1 MKRFP
6 EIARRAVSLALAASM
21 SLSVLA
27 PCASAAATARDLENS
42 VDELGNVDLSDEV
55 YNVPGDTAFTA
66 ADTAADPLGGDDEEE
81 IDLDD
86 LTEEQLAEQA
96 VVDEAGHTEHTPDTD
111 AEPVYEQPA
120 TCAERGYAI
129 YPCSFTLEQ
138 EDGTVAHCYH
148 QVVVWLPLADH
159 AWGEWQEPD
168 DADSQKYRVCT
179 VCNAVEYEDG
189 TVVTPGGIP
198 ITDPDQP
205 EWLPGDGQ
213 VDTCGLGDYIRK
225 QYNKVV
231 EGIKNA
237 YNDLKKDL
245 DEKIEKAKADSQ
257 KTLDERYP
265 DDHDPSKS
273 NVLIQT
279 DKHDVTCLEDGYIKY
294 KCTRTDEQRVSS
306 SINNPIKDI
315 YNRLPSS
322 WQKKV
327 QDTLKNNGLEALGN
341 QLGNDKFTLSFDVK
355 LTCEHDENN
364 PIVVTTEKAAGH
376 HEFPDENDPAN
387 WKVTKKPTC
396 KEDGEETLTCIGAC
410 KGKEEGGVKIRK
422 IGHEDVEHQW
432 VKIDSVAA
440 TCEKDGY
447 DRYQCS
453 VCGDK
458 EDRKTA
464 DALGHDY
471 QNYADDRNP
480 ACQEQTATGHCTRCG
495 GADTKVTSAALVPH
509 KFTTW
514 TGTGISVSGQ
524 YLYYESTCD
533 ICHEKTKQINV
544 AEKKLDDLDEAL
556 DGDPLTATDDELL
569 EVDGLYNGAKAAIT
583 VLEYANKHLHT
594 SFNTEKYTARLDE
607 MTDRYKKFEHESLQR
622 GCEKTASEAIKK
634 AHETIDNK
642 DPSEMTNDEM
652 KEVIGAYVAASAAV
666 GQLDD
671 GRAKKTELQAEL
683 AELKKTVEEIE
694 SKYAQK
700 VIEGV
705 WDDLKNGTLD
715 KTKLEALKKTLE
727 DLEPMIPDSL
737 KESYEQVVDAVD
749 AAIKAIDL
757 VNNASALIKKLQEEI
772 KNGNISQDTV
782 KQLQDLVKQARDL
795 ADQIKENPILKNA
808 VDTIIK
814 NAEKALK
821 EAAANKALDA
831 LKEAIKN
838 GDLSKID
845 EAFDQA
851 QKAIDELRHYAPE
864 VADKLSNALEEIKKT
879 YLHGIK
885 DELEKALKDGTYQEK
900 LDKLKDVVK
909 KYEDMIKDID
919 ASGALK
925 ELWDTILNEELT
937 KLITDTANEI
947 NKIVNDK
954 DMSALDKIAALNE
967 LSDDLHKQLEDIVG
981 KDRAD
986 KLLEP
991 FDKLIEQAKE
1001 TVAKAAAAAGDSL
1014 IKEALKA
1021 IKQAVDS
1028 AENKEDAINQ
1038 IESIYDQA
1046 HELLTKAGMSNEDA
1060 TAKLEPVRSAID
1072 SVKKLLDESFV
1083 SMDTI
1088 KAAVDVLVDAMLE
1101 SGTIEGGLHDLVRTV
1116 LDGKNLDP
1124 AVTRVILV
1132 VARDV
1137 LKKADWSRL
1146 TPSLL
1151 DDVMDM
1157 AIDKA
1162 KKKIS
1167 KKYNSTIAKI
1177 ANDLIDELKPTMN
1190 DLVHKEVGQDTID
1203 KVRDVFLNAIDNG
1216 IAGIDAG
1223 KNREELLDTARD
1235 DLLKLSPVISAELK
1249 RIGAKAAESVN
1260 KEMHDK
1266 VTAALPGVILPNLIG
1281 DLIGNLAEDIVNK
1294 EIGKEDPKIT
1304 AEIDKYVKYLTCPGH
1319 KHATRISQALGCTT
1333 DEIQEDYC
1341 TRCDWVFSKTKIADA
1356 LGHDPVTV
1364 PGVEP
1369 TETADGLT
1377 DGIQCARCG
1386 AWLEPQE
1393 VIPAQE
1399 PQYEKY
1405 LVKSAV
1411 TADTAKAAGYKNQ
1424 KKLDEAIDAAL
1435 TKAGYQTAN
1444 SERFLAQVQ
1453 TSIGILSNDRYP
1465 EDGVTGMVKLPAGAA
1480 GKNCTFYAVQVLTAD
1495 THGYSAGDVVVT
1507 PLTVTSEGI
1516 SFKLPVQSVVAI
1528 AWKVNE

>member
-27 PCASAAATARDLENS
+27 PCASAAVTARDLENS
-42 VDELGNVDLSDEV
+42 VDELGNVDLTDEV
-55 YNVPGDTAFTA
+55 FNVPDDTAAA
-66 ADTAADPLGGDDEEE
+66 ADTLGGDDEEE

-159 AWGEWQEPD
+159 EWGEWQEPD

-198 ITDPDQP
+198 IVDPDQP

-213 VDTCGLGDYIRK
+213 VDTCGWAEELAKKAAKKAAEAAVSELEKQLKEDPAGMSDEKLSAVGLAYKVAKEAIDKAADLGADVANCKARMNALDGKYTAVK
-225 QYNKVV
+225 QEILLRAAKSAVSTM
-231 EGIKNA
+231 E
-237 YNDLKKDL
+237 DSLKKAPSEMSDSEL
-245 DEKIEKAKADSQ
+245 TEAMAKYEAA
-257 KTLDERYP
+257 
-265 DDHDPSKS
+265 
-273 NVLIQT
+273 
-279 DKHDVTCLEDGYIKY
+279 
-294 KCTRTDEQRVSS
+294 
-306 SINNPIKDI
+306 
-315 YNRLPSS
+315 
-322 WQKKV
+322 KV
-327 QDTLKNNGLEALGN
+327 
-341 QLGNDKFTLSFDVK
+341 
-355 LTCEHDENN
+355 
-364 PIVVTTEKAAGH
+364 
-376 HEFPDENDPAN
+376 
-387 WKVTKKPTC
+387 
-396 KEDGEETLTCIGAC
+396 
-410 KGKEEGGVKIRK
+410 
-422 IGHEDVEHQW
+422 
-432 VKIDSVAA
+432 
-440 TCEKDGY
+440 
-447 DRYQCS
+447 
-453 VCGDK
+453 
-458 EDRKTA
+458 
-464 DALGHDY
+464 
-471 QNYADDRNP
+471 
-480 ACQEQTATGHCTRCG
+480 
-495 GADTKVTSAALVPH
+495 
-509 KFTTW
+509 
-514 TGTGISVSGQ
+514 
-524 YLYYESTCD
+524 
-533 ICHEKTKQINV
+533 V
-544 AEKKLDDLDEAL
+544 AEKAIGNAKDAGVDVSELEARMNAAKKKYDAMGRETVARVAESAVSAMEKL
-556 DGDPLTATDDELL
+556 
-569 EVDGLYNGAKAAIT
+569 
-583 VLEYANKHLHT
+583 
-594 SFNTEKYTARLDE
+594 
-607 MTDRYKKFEHESLQR
+607 FE
-622 GCEKTASEAIKK
+622 
-634 AHETIDNK
+634 K
-642 DPSEMTNDEM
+642 DPSEMDDTELATA
-652 KEVIGAYVAASAAV
+652 IGGYAAAKDLAETAVKNAKDKGADVSGLEARMNAVSKKYNKAQSEAKYRTAKAAV
-666 GQLDD
+666 KQAEDLINGKDPANMSNEDMAAVIAAYTAAETAVNQLDD
-671 GRAKKTELQAEL
+671 SNAGKAEL
-683 AELKKTVEEIE
+683 KTRLAALKKTVEQIE
-694 SKYAQK
+694 AKYAQK
-700 VIEGV
+700 VIEDI
-705 WDDLKNGTLD
+705 WNKLKNGELD
-715 KTKLEALKKTLE
+715 KSQLEAFKKVLE
-727 DLEPMIPDSL
+727 ELEPIIPDSL
-737 KESYEQVVDAVD
+737 KESYKQVVDAVD

-772 KNGNISQDTV
+772 KNGNISQDTI
-782 KQLQDLVKQARDL
+782 KQLQELVKQARDL
-795 ADQIKENPILKNA
+795 VDQIKENPILKNA

-851 QKAIDELRHYAPE
+851 QKAIDELRPYAPD
-864 VADKLSNALEEIKKT
+864 VADKLSKALEEIKKT
-879 YLHGIK
+879 YIHGIK

-937 KLITDTANEI
+937 KLITDMANEI

-954 DMSALDKIAALNE
+954 DMSALEKIAALNK

-1028 AENKEDAINQ
+1028 AESKEDAINQ
-1038 IESIYDQA
+1038 LESIYDQA
-1046 HELLTKAGMSNEDA
+1046 HELLTKAGMSDEDA

-1101 SGTIEGGLHDLVRTV
+1101 SDTIEGGLHDLVRAV

-1124 AVTRVILV
+1124 AVTRAILV

-1157 AIDKA
+1157 AIDKV
-1162 KKKIS
+1162 KEKIS
-1167 KKYNSTIAKI
+1167 KKYISPVAKV
-1177 ANDLIDELKPTMN
+1177 ANELIDELKPTMN
-1190 DLVHKEVGQDTID
+1190 DLMHKEVGQDTID
-1203 KVRDVFLNAIDNG
+1203 KVRDVFLKALDNG
-1216 IAGIDAG
+1216 IDGIDAG
-1223 KNREELLDTARD
+1223 KSREDLLDTARD
-1235 DLLKLSPVISAELK
+1235 DLLGLSPVVSAELK
-1249 RIGAKAAESVN
+1249 RIGAKAAESIN
-1260 KEMHDK
+1260 QEMHDK
-1266 VTAALPGVILPNLIG
+1266 VEAALPGVILPDLIG
-1281 DLIGNLAEDIVNK
+1281 DLIGNLAEDIVND

-1304 AEIDKYVKYLTCPGH
+1304 AEIDKYVRYLTCPGH
-1319 KHATRISQALGCTT
+1319 KHATRISQAQGCTS
-1333 DEIQEDYC
+1333 DEITEDYC
-1341 TRCDWVFSKTKIADA
+1341 VRCGWVFSSTKTAPA
-1356 LGHDPVTV
+1356 LGHDPMLV

-1369 TETADGLT
+1369 TQDMDGLT
-1377 DGIQCARCG
+1377 DGVQCARCG

-1393 VIPAQE
+1393 VLPALNPE
-1399 PQYEKY
+1399 YDKWF
-1405 LVKSAV
+1405 VKADV
-1411 TADTAKAAGYKNQ
+1411 TAETVKATGYQ
-1424 KKLDEAIDAAL
+1424 SQQKLDEAIDSAL
-1435 TKAGYQTAN
+1435 KKAGFEPAN
-1444 SERFLAQVQ
+1444 SERFLAQVR
-1453 TSIGILSNDRYP
+1453 TNLEIDEGYILPNDRYP
-1465 EDGVTGMVKLPAGAA
+1465 EEGVTGMVRFPAKAP
-1480 GKNCTFYAVQVLTAD
+1480 GKDGTYYAVQVVTAD
-1495 THGYSAGDVVVT
+1495 NHGYNAGDIVVT
-1507 PLTVTSEGI
+1507 PLTVTKEGI
-1516 SFKLPVQSVVAI
+1516 SLKTGVQAVVVI
-1528 AWKVNE
+1528 AWKPNN

>member
-27 PCASAAATARDLENS
+27 PCASAAVTARDLENS
-42 VDELGNVDLSDEV
+42 VDELGNVDLTDEV
-55 YNVPGDTAFTA
+55 FNVPDDTAAA
-66 ADTAADPLGGDDEEE
+66 ADTLGGDDEEE

-159 AWGEWQEPD
+159 EWGEWQEPD

-198 ITDPDQP
+198 IVDPDQP

-213 VDTCGLGDYIRK
+213 VDTCGWAEELAKKAAKKAAEAAVSELEKQLKEDPAGMSDEKLSAVGLAYKVAKEAIDKAADLGADVANCKARMNALDGKYTAVK
-225 QYNKVV
+225 QEILLRAAKSAVSTM
-231 EGIKNA
+231 E
-237 YNDLKKDL
+237 DSLKKAPSEMSDSEL
-245 DEKIEKAKADSQ
+245 TEAMAKYEAA
-257 KTLDERYP
+257 
-265 DDHDPSKS
+265 
-273 NVLIQT
+273 
-279 DKHDVTCLEDGYIKY
+279 
-294 KCTRTDEQRVSS
+294 
-306 SINNPIKDI
+306 
-315 YNRLPSS
+315 
-322 WQKKV
+322 KV
-327 QDTLKNNGLEALGN
+327 
-341 QLGNDKFTLSFDVK
+341 
-355 LTCEHDENN
+355 
-364 PIVVTTEKAAGH
+364 
-376 HEFPDENDPAN
+376 
-387 WKVTKKPTC
+387 
-396 KEDGEETLTCIGAC
+396 
-410 KGKEEGGVKIRK
+410 
-422 IGHEDVEHQW
+422 
-432 VKIDSVAA
+432 
-440 TCEKDGY
+440 
-447 DRYQCS
+447 
-453 VCGDK
+453 
-458 EDRKTA
+458 
-464 DALGHDY
+464 
-471 QNYADDRNP
+471 
-480 ACQEQTATGHCTRCG
+480 
-495 GADTKVTSAALVPH
+495 
-509 KFTTW
+509 
-514 TGTGISVSGQ
+514 
-524 YLYYESTCD
+524 
-533 ICHEKTKQINV
+533 V
-544 AEKKLDDLDEAL
+544 AEKAIGNAKDAGVDVSELEARMNAAKKKYDAMGRETVARVAESAVSAMEKL
-556 DGDPLTATDDELL
+556 
-569 EVDGLYNGAKAAIT
+569 
-583 VLEYANKHLHT
+583 
-594 SFNTEKYTARLDE
+594 
-607 MTDRYKKFEHESLQR
+607 FE
-622 GCEKTASEAIKK
+622 
-634 AHETIDNK
+634 K
-642 DPSEMTNDEM
+642 DPSEMDDTELATA
-652 KEVIGAYVAASAAV
+652 IGGYAAAKDLAETAVKNAKDKGADVSGLEARMNAVSKKYNKAQSEAKYRTAKAAV
-666 GQLDD
+666 KQAEDLINGKDPANMSNEDMAAVIAAYTAAETAVNQLDD
-671 GRAKKTELQAEL
+671 SNAGKAEL
-683 AELKKTVEEIE
+683 KTRLAALKKTVEQIE
-694 SKYAQK
+694 AKYAQK
-700 VIEGV
+700 VIEDI
-705 WDDLKNGTLD
+705 WNKLKNGELD
-715 KTKLEALKKTLE
+715 KSQLEAFKKVLE
-727 DLEPMIPDSL
+727 ELEPIIPDSL

-772 KNGNISQDTV
+772 KNGNISQDTI
-782 KQLQDLVKQARDL
+782 KQLQELVKQARDL
-795 ADQIKENPILKNA
+795 VDQIKENPILKNA

-851 QKAIDELRHYAPE
+851 QKAIDELRPYAPD
-864 VADKLSNALEEIKKT
+864 VADKLSKALEEIKKT
-879 YLHGIK
+879 YIHGIK

-909 KYEDMIKDID
+909 KYEDMIKELDV
-919 ASGALK
+919 SGALK

-937 KLITDTANEI
+937 KLITDMANEI

-954 DMSALDKIAALNE
+954 DMSALEKIAALNK

-1028 AENKEDAINQ
+1028 AESKEDAINQ
-1038 IESIYDQA
+1038 LESIYDQA
-1046 HELLTKAGMSNEDA
+1046 HELLTKAGMSDEDA

-1101 SGTIEGGLHDLVRTV
+1101 SDTIEGGLHDLVRAV

-1124 AVTRVILV
+1124 AVTRAILV

-1157 AIDKA
+1157 AIDKV
-1162 KKKIS
+1162 KEKIS
-1167 KKYNSTIAKI
+1167 KKYISPVAKV
-1177 ANDLIDELKPTMN
+1177 ANELIDELKPTMN
-1190 DLVHKEVGQDTID
+1190 DLMHKEVGQDTID
-1203 KVRDVFLNAIDNG
+1203 KVRDVFLKALDNG
-1216 IAGIDAG
+1216 IDGIDAG
-1223 KNREELLDTARD
+1223 KSREDLLDTARD
-1235 DLLKLSPVISAELK
+1235 DLLGLSPVVSAELK
-1249 RIGAKAAESVN
+1249 RIGAKAAESIN
-1260 KEMHDK
+1260 QEMHDK
-1266 VTAALPGVILPNLIG
+1266 VEAALPGVILPDLIG
-1281 DLIGNLAEDIVNK
+1281 DLIGNLAEDIVND

-1304 AEIDKYVKYLTCPGH
+1304 AEIDKYVRYLTCPGH
-1319 KHATRISQALGCTT
+1319 KHATRISQAQGCTS
-1333 DEIQEDYC
+1333 DEITEDYC
-1341 TRCDWVFSKTKIADA
+1341 VRCGWVFSSTKTAPA
-1356 LGHDPVTV
+1356 LGHDPMLV

-1369 TETADGLT
+1369 TQDMDGLT
-1377 DGIQCARCG
+1377 DGVQCARCG
-1386 AWLEPQE
+1386 AWLEPQK
-1393 VIPAQE
+1393 VRPALNPE
-1399 PQYEKY
+1399 YDKWY
-1405 LVKSAV
+1405 VKADI
-1411 TADTAKAAGYKNQ
+1411 TAETVKAAGYQSKQ
-1424 KKLDEAIDAAL
+1424 KLDEAIDNAL
-1435 TKAGYQTAN
+1435 KKAGFEPAD

-1453 TSIGILSNDRYP
+1453 TNLDVLKDEYDREPGEGASRILTNDRYP
-1465 EDGVTGMVKLPAGAA
+1465 EEGVTGMVRFPAKAP
-1480 GKNCTFYAVQVLTAD
+1480 GKDGTYYAVQVITAD
-1495 THGYSAGDVVVT
+1495 NHGYSAGDVIVT
-1507 PLTVTSEGI
+1507 PLTVTKEGI
-1516 SFKLPVQSVVAI
+1516 SFQTGVQAVVAI
-1528 AWKVNE
+1528 AWKPNN

>member
-27 PCASAAATARDLENS
+27 PCASAAVTARDLENS
-42 VDELGNVDLSDEV
+42 VDELGNVDLTDEV
-55 YNVPGDTAFTA
+55 FNVPD
-66 ADTAADPLGGDDEEE
+66 DTAAKPEIRETTEEPE
-81 IDLDD
+81 FPAVEDDD

-159 AWGEWQEPD
+159 EWGEWQEPD

-205 EWLPGDGQ
+205 EWLPGDEQ
-213 VDTCGLGDYIRK
+213 VDACGLGDYVK
-225 QYNKVV
+225 QQFNKVV
-231 EGIKNA
+231 DGVKNA
-237 YNDLKKDL
+237 YNELKNDL
-245 DEKIEKAKADSQ
+245 DEKIEKAKADAQ
-257 KTLDERYP
+257 KTLDEKYP

-273 NVLIQT
+273 KVLKEIE
-279 DKHDVTCLEDGYIKY
+279 KHDATCLTDGYIKY
-294 KCTRTDEQRVSS
+294 KCTRTDEKHVSS
-306 SINNPIKDI
+306 SIDNPIKDI
-315 YNRLPSS
+315 YNLLPSS
-322 WQKKV
+322 WKKKV
-327 QDTLKNNGLEALGN
+327 QKTLKNNGLEALAN
-341 QLGNDKFTLSFDVK
+341 QLGNDKFTLTFDVP
-355 LTCEHDENN
+355 LTCEHDKNN
-364 PIVVTTEKAAGH
+364 PIVVETGKAAGH
-376 HEFPDENDPAN
+376 KFPDENNPKNWVETKPA
-387 WKVTKKPTC
+387 TC
-396 KEDGEETLTCIGAC
+396 TEDGVETLTCTRC
-410 KGKEEGGVKIRK
+410 DGKEDGGIKTRAIPHGNVA
-422 IGHEDVEHQW
+422 HQW

-440 TCEKDGY
+440 TCEEEGY
-447 DRYQCS
+447 DLYECS
-453 VCGDK
+453 VCKTTKK
-458 EDRKTA
+458 EKTA
-464 DALGHDY
+464 EKLSHLFT
-471 QNYADDRNP
+471 NYVDDGKP
-480 ACQEQTATGHCTRCG
+480 ACQPQSKTATCDRPGCNAT
-495 GADTKVTSAALVPH
+495 DTQTSAALVPH
-509 KFTTW
+509 EFTEW
-514 TGTGISVSGQ
+514 TVDQEFLGQ
-524 YLYYESTCD
+524 ALYYRSTCN
-533 ICHEKTKQINV
+533 ICHEETKRINV
-544 AEKKLDDLDEAL
+544 AEKKLDELDKAL
-556 DGDPLTATDDELL
+556 DKDPTQMSNSELTEIVA
-569 EVDGLYNGAKAAIT
+569 LYNAAKAAISLMDKVGVNVDSYRKRLDDMKT
-583 VLEYANKHLHT
+583 RYDAVQHESEQRLALAAAKEAVKQAEDLINGKDPANM
-594 SFNTEKYTARLDE
+594 SNEDMAAVIAAYTAAE
-607 MTDRYKKFEHESLQR
+607 
-622 GCEKTASEAIKK
+622 TAV
-634 AHETIDNK
+634 N
-642 DPSEMTNDEM
+642 
-652 KEVIGAYVAASAAV
+652 
-666 GQLDD
+666 QLDD
-671 GRAKKTELQAEL
+671 SNAGKAALKTRL
-683 AELKKTVEEIE
+683 AALKKTVEQIE
-694 SKYAQK
+694 AKYAQK
-700 VIEGV
+700 VIEDI
-705 WDDLKNGTLD
+705 WDKLKNGELD
-715 KTKLEALKKTLE
+715 KSQLEAFKKVLE

-772 KNGNISQDTV
+772 KNGNISQDTI
-782 KQLQDLVKQARDL
+782 KQLQELVKQARDL
-795 ADQIKENPILKNA
+795 VDQIKENPILKNA

-851 QKAIDELRHYAPE
+851 QKAIDELRPYAPD

-879 YLHGIK
+879 YIHGIK

-909 KYEDMIKDID
+909 KYEDMIKELDV
-919 ASGALK
+919 SGALK

-937 KLITDTANEI
+937 KLITDMANEI

-954 DMSALDKIAALNE
+954 DMSALKKIAALNK

-1001 TVAKAAAAAGDSL
+1001 TVAKAAAAAGNSL

-1028 AENKEDAINQ
+1028 AESKEDAINQ
-1038 IESIYDQA
+1038 MESIYDQA
-1046 HELLTKAGMSNEDA
+1046 HELLTKAGMSDEDA

-1088 KAAVDVLVDAMLE
+1088 KAAVDVLVDAMLK
-1101 SGTIEGGLHDLVRTV
+1101 SDTIEGGLHDLVRAV

-1124 AVTRVILV
+1124 AVTRAILV

-1157 AIDKA
+1157 AIDKV
-1162 KKKIS
+1162 KEKIS
-1167 KKYNSTIAKI
+1167 KKYISPVAKV
-1177 ANDLIDELKPTMN
+1177 ANELIDELKPTMN
-1190 DLVHKEVGQDTID
+1190 DLMHKEVGQDTID
-1203 KVRDVFLNAIDNG
+1203 KVRDVFLKALDNG
-1216 IAGIDAG
+1216 IDGIDKG
-1223 KNREELLDTARD
+1223 KSREDLLNTARD
-1235 DLLKLSPVISAELK
+1235 DLLGLSPVVSAELK
-1249 RIGAKAAESVN
+1249 RIGAKAAESIN
-1260 KEMHDK
+1260 QEMHDK
-1266 VTAALPGVILPNLIG
+1266 VEAALPGVILPDLIG
-1281 DLIGNLAEDIVNK
+1281 DLIGNLAEDIVND

-1304 AEIDKYVKYLTCPGH
+1304 AEIDKYVRYLTCPGH
-1319 KHATRISQALGCTT
+1319 KHATRISQAQGCTS
-1333 DEIQEDYC
+1333 DEITEDYC
-1341 TRCDWVFSKTKIADA
+1341 ARCGWVFSSTKTAPA
-1356 LGHDPVTV
+1356 LGHDPMLV

-1369 TETADGLT
+1369 TQDMDGLT
-1377 DGIQCARCG
+1377 DGVQCARCG

-1393 VIPAQE
+1393 VLPALNPE
-1399 PQYEKY
+1399 YDKWF
-1405 LVKSAV
+1405 VKADV
-1411 TADTAKAAGYKNQ
+1411 TAETVKATGYQ
-1424 KKLDEAIDAAL
+1424 SQQKLDEAIDSAL
-1435 TKAGYQTAN
+1435 KKAGFEPAN
-1444 SERFLAQVQ
+1444 SERFLAQVR
-1453 TSIGILSNDRYP
+1453 TNLEIDEGYILPNDRYP
-1465 EDGVTGMVKLPAGAA
+1465 EEGVTGMVRFPAKAP
-1480 GKNCTFYAVQVLTAD
+1480 GKDGTYYAVQVVTAD
-1495 THGYSAGDVVVT
+1495 NHGYNAGDIVVT
-1507 PLTVTSEGI
+1507 PLTVTKEGI
-1516 SFKLPVQSVVAI
+1516 SLKTGVQAVVAI
-1528 AWKVNE
+1528 AWKPNN